1 MNLIYEVLTIG
12 LIYLSG
18 ELLSK
23 VIPVPGS
30 LLSMVLFFIL
40 LITKVLRA
48 DRYGFITA
56 LILGNLSFF
65 FLPPAILILDSMDV
79 VNGNVLKILTVLTVS
94 NVLVMG
100 VSGVVVQAVLKKENA
115 HKKDQAVKKEDSN
128 G

>member
-18 ELLSK
+18 ELLSN
-23 VIPVPGS
+23 VIPAPGS
-30 LLSMVLFFIL
+30 LLSMGLFFIL

-48 DRYGFITA
+48 DRFGFISA

-65 FLPPAILILDSMDV
+65 FLPPAIRILDSMDV
-79 VNGNVLKILTVLTVS
+79 VNGNIIKILIVLTVS
-94 NVLVMG
+94 NFLVMG
-100 VSGVVVQAVLKKENA
+100 VSGVVVQAVLKKEDA
-115 HKKDQAVKKEDSN
+115 DKKDQVVKEEDSN

>member
-18 ELLSK
+18 ELLSN
-23 VIPVPGS
+23 VIPAPGS

-40 LITKVLRA
+40 LITKGLRA
-48 DRYGFITA
+48 DRYGLITA

-79 VNGNVLKILTVLTVS
+79 VKGNIIKILIVLTVS

-100 VSGVVVQAVLKKENA
+100 VSGVVVQAVLKKR
-115 HKKDQAVKKEDSN
+115 KSPGKGS